1 MAIPRQ
7 EVITLPLPPSLRQSL
22 TSAGFRTVADLHG
35 VGPVDLSTEL
45 GISPDDALLILKVAD
60 VHQNPGLL
68 GAKSA
73 QQLYEKELNARKII
87 TFCGDLDGMLGGG
100 VATGQITEF
109 CGVPAVGKT
118 QLGIQLAVDVQM
130 PAAFGGLGASA
141 VYIDTEGSFMVE
153 RVVEIADACI
163 RHLKKLGNSGNAAQK
178 AAASN
183 LSRDQMLANIHYVRV
198 RDYTEQLAVT
208 QMLSSF
214 VASHPQVK
222 LIVIDSIAFHFRQDF
237 QDMAQRTRVLAEMA
251 QKLMHLAEKR
261 DLAVVLMNQVTTKVL
276 DNNRGSKL
284 VPALGDSW
292 AHAAT
297 SRVILYWEDQT
308 RNAFLYK
315 SPWLPAKTAEYHVTA
330 DGVRGRRA
338 HKRQRVE
345 QQSA

>member
-1 MAIPRQ
+1 MAAPRQ
-7 EVITLPLPPSLRQSL
+7 EVNSLPLAPSLRQSL
-22 TSAGFRTVADLHG
+22 LASGFRTVADLHG
-35 VGPVDLSTEL
+35 VGPVDLSSEL
-45 GISPDDALLILKVAD
+45 GIGPDDALLILKVAD
-60 VHQNPGLL
+60 VHKTSGLL

-73 QQLYEKELNARKII
+73 HELYEKELNARKII

-130 PAAFGGLGASA
+130 PAAFGGLGAAA

-153 RVVEIADACI
+153 RVVEITDACI
-163 RHLKKLGNSGNAAQK
+163 RHLKKLGNSGTAAQK
-178 AAASN
+178 DAAGQ
-183 LSRDQMLANIHYVRV
+183 LSRDQMLANIHYFRV

-208 QMLSSF
+208 QMLPSF
-214 VASHPQVK
+214 VTNHPQVK

-251 QKLMHLAEKR
+251 QKLMHLAEEK

-276 DNNRGSKL
+276 DNQGSKL

-297 SRVILYWEDQT
+297 SRIILFWQEQT

-338 HKRQRVE
+338 HKRQRAE
-345 QQSA
+345 TAAS

>member
-1 MAIPRQ
+1 MAAPRQ
-7 EVITLPLPPSLRQSL
+7 EVNTLPLAPILRQSL
-22 TSAGFRTVADLHG
+22 LAAGFRTVADLYG
-35 VGPVDLSTEL
+35 VGPVDLSAEL
-45 GISPDDALLILKVAD
+45 GIGPDDALLILKVAD
-60 VHQNPGLL
+60 VHKTSGLL

-73 QQLYEKELNARKII
+73 HELYEKELAARKII

-118 QLGIQLAVDVQM
+118 QLGIQLAVDVQI

-153 RVVEIADACI
+153 RVVEITDACI
-163 RHLKKLGNSGNAAQK
+163 RHLRKLGNNGIAAQK
-178 AAASN
+178 DAASQ
-183 LSRDQMLANIHYVRV
+183 LSRDQMLANIHYFRV
-198 RDYTEQLAVT
+198 RDYTE
-208 QMLSSF
+208 
-214 VASHPQVK
+214 QVK

-237 QDMAQRTRVLAEMA
+237 QDMAQRTRVLVEMA
-251 QKLMHLAEKR
+251 QKLVHLAEEK
-261 DLAVVLMNQVTTKVL
+261 DLAVVLMNHVTTKVL

-297 SRVILYWEDQT
+297 SRIILFWQEQT

-315 SPWLPAKTAEYHVTA
+315 SPWLPAKTAEYHITA

-338 HKRQRVE
+338 HKRQR
-345 QQSA
+345 ADTAAA

>member
-1 MAIPRQ
+1 MAGPRQ
-7 EVITLPLPPSLRQSL
+7 EIVTLPLPPTLRQSL
-22 TSAGFRTVADLHG
+22 VAAGFRTTADLHG
-35 VGPVDLSTEL
+35 IGPVDLSAEL
-45 GISPDDALLILKVAD
+45 SISPDEALLILKVANIHND
-60 VHQNPGLL
+60 AGLL
-68 GAKSA
+68 GARSA
-73 QQLYEKELNARKII
+73 QHLYEKELAARKII

-100 VATGQITEF
+100 IASGQVTEF

-118 QLGIQLAVDVQM
+118 QLGIQLAIDVQI

-153 RVVEIADACI
+153 RVVEIADACT
-163 RHLKKLGNSGNAAQK
+163 RHLKKLAINNGTAAQLE
-178 AAASN
+178 AASKV
-183 LSRDQMLANIHYVRV
+183 SRDGMLANIHFFRV

-208 QMLSSF
+208 QMLPSF
-214 VASHPQVK
+214 IANHPEVK

-251 QKLMHLAEKR
+251 QKLMHLAEEK

-297 SRVILYWEDQT
+297 SRIILYWQEQT
-308 RNAFLYK
+308 RHAFLYK

-330 DGVRGRRA
+330 DGIRGRRPQ
-338 HKRQRVE
+338 KRPR
-345 QQSA
+345 A